1 MDFTLFCLK
10 SIVLFVM
17 IESDGDYMA
26 ITGRDLQLE
35 KRRLDEVLKLLD
47 DKIAQMGK
55 DIFNDE
61 DKFKEF
67 RRYTWDNMR
76 AMDAQEL
83 NQARADSEFEANKI
97 LMKQDYFKKL
107 YRIKD
112 NPYFASVVFEDE
124 EKQRYS
130 VYLGLTYLKDDDYG
144 NIIYDW
150 RSPICSLFY
159 DFEVGPCAYAAPGG
173 PVKGHLLRKRQYKIE
188 NRKLLSA
195 FDNSMN
201 IDDDLLQEV
210 LAQDSNDKMKNIVN
224 TIQQEQN
231 NVIRNVRDKTL
242 IVSGI
247 AGSGKTSVALHR
259 IAFLLYKIPNLTSN
273 DVLIFSPNQIFT
285 EYISNVLPELG
296 EDNTLQTTFNDY
308 LSSSISEFT
317 EVESFMSFLSKYYIQ
332 KVSDEDFELVKYKQS
347 DGIINDINL
356 YIEDFIRKA
365 RMISDF
371 TENHVYTVY
380 KEEVN
385 DLLHNRYSTLPFFE
399 RIDEIALKLSEA
411 NYKGSSKK
419 KPTYRKMILDN
430 SSFKKDFKEI
440 YTGFFSSDF
449 CKIRMNDQQL
459 RKFSNSKVIGYDDA
473 LLFTYMKGML
483 EGFPYEKDIRQV
495 VIDEAQDYSYLQYLI
510 ISKIFRN
517 SNFTI
522 LGDVNQTIN
531 PYYKYD
537 SLDVLAKIF
546 KQSKCISLTK
556 TYRSSPEIIEFT
568 NKILGLN
575 HVSAIRRTE
584 KTPLIHRTDPN
595 MLIDDINYLRKKYK
609 SVAVITRESNTAEK
623 LYEDLKD
630 KLPISILNSQT
641 EEFNKEMVIIPAYL
655 AKGLEF
661 DSVIVYS
668 DGESKY
674 LKNEKNLLYVACTR
688 AQHELIVYSVNNK
701 KEK

>member
-1 MDFTLFCLK
+1 
-10 SIVLFVM
+10 
-17 IESDGDYMA
+17 MA
-26 ITGRDLQLE
+26 ITGRDFELEE
-35 KRRLDEVLKLLD
+35 KRLTEVLKLLD
-47 DKIAQMGK
+47 DKLAQMGE
-55 DIFNDE
+55 DIFE
-61 DKFKEF
+61 DKDKFMEF
-67 RRYTWDNMR
+67 RRYTWENMR

-83 NQARADSEFEANKI
+83 NQATVESEFEANKI
-97 LMKQDYFKKL
+97 FMKQNYFKKL
-107 YRIKD
+107 FRIKD

-124 EKQRYS
+124 DKERYS

-173 PVKGHLLRKRQYKIE
+173 PVKGNLIRKRQYKIQD
-188 NRKLLSA
+188 RKLLSA

-210 LAQDSNDKMKNIVN
+210 LATDSNDKMKNIVN

-259 IAFLLYKIPNLTSN
+259 IAFLLYKINNLTSN

-308 LSSSISEFT
+308 LSSNITEFQ
-317 EVESFMSFLSKYYIQ
+317 EVEPFMDFIGKFYSE
-332 KVSDEDFELVKYKQS
+332 KVSNPELIRYKQS

-356 YIEDFIRKA
+356 YIDDYIRKA
-365 RMISDF
+365 RVIRDF
-371 TENHVYTVY
+371 TENKIYTVY
-380 KEEVN
+380 KDDLN
-385 DLLHNRYSTLPFFE
+385 DLLHNRYNTLPFFE
-399 RIDEIALKLSEA
+399 RVDIIAEKLSEA
-411 NYKGSSKK
+411 NYKGSAKK
-419 KPTYRKMILDN
+419 KPTYKKMIMEN
-430 SSFKKDFKEI
+430 SSFVKDYKDIF
-440 YTGFFSSDF
+440 TGFFSSEF
-449 CKIRMNDQQL
+449 CKIRMNDEEL
-459 RKFSNSKVIGYDDA
+459 RRFNKSKTIGYDDA
-473 LLFTYMKGML
+473 LLFVYMKGLL

-495 VIDEAQDYSYLQYLI
+495 VIDEAQDYNYLQYLI

-537 SLDVLAKIF
+537 SLDILANIF

-575 HVSAIRRTE
+575 HVCAIRKTE
-584 KTPLIHRTDPN
+584 SVPLIHRTDN
-595 MLIDDINYLRKKYK
+595 SKILEDINYLRDKYK
-609 SVAVITRESNTAEK
+609 SVAVITRDNNTATK
-623 LYEDLKD
+623 LYEEMKEVI
-630 KLPISILNSQT
+630 PISLLNGQS
-641 EEFNKEMVIIPAYL
+641 EEFNKELVVLPAYL

-668 DGESKY
+668 DGDSKY

-688 AQHELIVYSVNNK
+688 AQHELIVYSASK
-701 KEK
+701 

>member
-1 MDFTLFCLK
+1 
-10 SIVLFVM
+10 
-17 IESDGDYMA
+17 MA
-26 ITGRDLQLE
+26 ITGRDFELEE
-35 KRRLDEVLKLLD
+35 KRLAEVLKLLD
-47 DKIAQMGK
+47 DKLAQMGE
-55 DIFNDE
+55 DIFEDE
-61 DKFKEF
+61 DKFMEF

-83 NQARADSEFEANKI
+83 NQATVESEFEANKI
-97 LMKQDYFKKL
+97 FMKQNYFKKL
-107 YRIKD
+107 FRIKD

-124 EKQRYS
+124 DKERYS

-173 PVKGHLLRKRQYKIE
+173 PVKGELIRKRQYKIQD
-188 NRKLLSA
+188 RKLLSA

-210 LAQDSNDKMKNIVN
+210 LATDSNDKMKNIVN

-259 IAFLLYKIPNLTSN
+259 IAFLLYKINNLTSN

-308 LSSSISEFT
+308 LSSNITEFQ
-317 EVESFMSFLSKYYIQ
+317 EVEPFMDFIGKFYSE
-332 KVSDEDFELVKYKQS
+332 KVSNPELIRYKQS

-356 YIEDFIRKA
+356 YIEDYIRKA
-365 RMISDF
+365 RVLNDF
-371 TENHVYTVY
+371 TENKIYTVY
-380 KEEVN
+380 KDELN
-385 DLLHNRYSTLPFFE
+385 DLLHNRYNTLPFFE
-399 RIDEIALKLSEA
+399 RVDIIAEKLSEA
-411 NYKGSSKK
+411 NYNGSSKK
-419 KPTYRKMILDN
+419 KPTYKKMIMEN
-430 SSFKKDFKEI
+430 SSFEKDYKDIFV
-440 YTGFFSSDF
+440 GFFSSDF
-449 CKIRMNDQQL
+449 CKIRMNDKEL
-459 RKFSNSKVIGYDDA
+459 KEFNRSKTIGYDDA
-473 LLFTYMKGML
+473 LLFVYMKGLL

-495 VIDEAQDYSYLQYLI
+495 VIDEAQDYNYLQYLI

-537 SLDVLAKIF
+537 SLDILANIF

-575 HVSAIRRTE
+575 HVCAIRKTE
-584 KTPLIHRTDPN
+584 SVPLIHRTDN
-595 MLIDDINYLRKKYK
+595 SKILEDINYLRDKYK
-609 SVAVITRESNTAEK
+609 SVAVITRDNNTAIK
-623 LYEDLKD
+623 LYEDMKEII
-630 KLPISILNSQT
+630 PISLLNGQS
-641 EEFNKEMVIIPAYL
+641 EEFNKELVVLPAYL

-668 DGESKY
+668 DGDSKY

-688 AQHELIVYSVNNK
+688 AQHELIVYSASK
-701 KEK
+701 

>member
-1 MDFTLFCLK
+1 
-10 SIVLFVM
+10 
-17 IESDGDYMA
+17 MA
-26 ITGRDLQLE
+26 ITGRDFELEE
-35 KRRLDEVLKLLD
+35 KRLTEVLKLLD
-47 DKIAQMGK
+47 DKLAQMGE
-55 DIFNDE
+55 DIFEDE
-61 DKFKEF
+61 DKFMEF

-83 NQARADSEFEANKI
+83 NQATVESEFEANKI
-97 LMKQDYFKKL
+97 FMKQNYFKKL
-107 YRIKD
+107 FRIKD

-124 EKQRYS
+124 DKERYS

-173 PVKGHLLRKRQYKIE
+173 PVKGNLIRKRQYKIQD
-188 NRKLLSA
+188 RKLLSA

-210 LAQDSNDKMKNIVN
+210 LATDSNDKMKNIVN

-259 IAFLLYKIPNLTSN
+259 IAFLLYKINNLTSN

-308 LSSSISEFT
+308 LSSNITEFS
-317 EVESFMSFLSKYYIQ
+317 EVEPFMDFIGKFYSE
-332 KVSDEDFELVKYKQS
+332 KVSNPDLIRYKQS

-356 YIEDFIRKA
+356 YIDDYIRKA
-365 RMISDF
+365 RVIRDF
-371 TENHVYTVY
+371 TENKIYTVY
-380 KEEVN
+380 KDDLN
-385 DLLHNRYSTLPFFE
+385 DLLHNRYNTLPFFE
-399 RIDEIALKLSEA
+399 RVDIIAEKLSEA
-411 NYKGSSKK
+411 NYKGSTKK
-419 KPTYRKMILDN
+419 KPTYKKMIMEN
-430 SSFKKDFKEI
+430 SSFVKDYKDIF
-440 YTGFFSSDF
+440 TGFFSSEF
-449 CKIRMNDQQL
+449 CKIRMNDEEL
-459 RKFSNSKVIGYDDA
+459 RRFNKSKTIGYDDA
-473 LLFTYMKGML
+473 LLFVYMKGLL

-495 VIDEAQDYSYLQYLI
+495 VIDEAQDYNYLQYLI

-537 SLDVLAKIF
+537 SLDILSNIF

-575 HVSAIRRTE
+575 HVCAIRKTE
-584 KTPLIHRTDPN
+584 SVPLIHRTDN
-595 MLIDDINYLRKKYK
+595 SRILEDINYLRDKYK
-609 SVAVITRESNTAEK
+609 SVAVITRDNNTATK
-623 LYEDLKD
+623 LYEEMKEVI
-630 KLPISILNSQT
+630 PISLLNGQS
-641 EEFNKEMVIIPAYL
+641 EEFNKELVVLPAYL

-668 DGESKY
+668 DGDSKY

-688 AQHELIVYSVNNK
+688 AQHELIVYSASK
-701 KEK
+701 

>member
-1 MDFTLFCLK
+1 
-10 SIVLFVM
+10 
-17 IESDGDYMA
+17 MA
-26 ITGRDLQLE
+26 ITGRDFELEE
-35 KRRLDEVLKLLD
+35 KRLTEVLKLLD
-47 DKIAQMGK
+47 DKLAQMGE
-55 DIFNDE
+55 DIFE
-61 DKFKEF
+61 DKDKFMEF
-67 RRYTWDNMR
+67 RRYTWENMR

-83 NQARADSEFEANKI
+83 NQATVESEFEANKI
-97 LMKQDYFKKL
+97 FMKQNYFKKL
-107 YRIKD
+107 FRIKD

-124 EKQRYS
+124 DKERYS

-173 PVKGHLLRKRQYKIE
+173 PVKGNLIRKRQYKIAD
-188 NRKLLSA
+188 RKLLSA
-195 FDNSMN
+195 FDNSMS
-201 IDDDLLQEV
+201 IDDELLQEV
-210 LAQDSNDKMKNIVN
+210 LATDSNDKMKNIVN

-259 IAFLLYKIPNLTSN
+259 IAFLLYKIKNLTSN

-308 LSSSISEFT
+308 LSSNITEFQ
-317 EVESFMSFLSKYYIQ
+317 EVEPFMDFIGKFYSE
-332 KVSDEDFELVKYKQS
+332 KVGNPELIRYKQS
-347 DGIINDINL
+347 DSIIKDIDL
-356 YIEDFIRKA
+356 YIEDYVRKA
-365 RMISDF
+365 RVVRDF
-371 TENHVYTVY
+371 TENKIYTVY
-380 KEEVN
+380 KDELN
-385 DLLHNRYSTLPFFE
+385 DLLHNRYNTLPFFE
-399 RIDEIALKLSEA
+399 RVDIIAEKLSEA
-411 NYKGSSKK
+411 NYKGSIKK
-419 KPTYRKMILDN
+419 KPTYKKMIMEN
-430 SSFKKDFKEI
+430 SSFVKDYKDIFM
-440 YTGFFSSDF
+440 GFFSSEF
-449 CKIRMNDQQL
+449 CKIRMNDEEL
-459 RKFSNSKVIGYDDA
+459 RKFNRSKTIGYDDA
-473 LLFTYMKGML
+473 LLLVYMKGLL

-495 VIDEAQDYSYLQYLI
+495 VIDEAQDYNYLQYLI

-537 SLDVLAKIF
+537 SLDILANIF

-575 HVSAIRRTE
+575 HVCAIRKTE
-584 KTPLIHRTDPN
+584 SVPLIHRTDN
-595 MLIDDINYLRKKYK
+595 SKILEDINYLRDKYK
-609 SVAVITRESNTAEK
+609 SVAVITRDNNTANK
-623 LYEDLKD
+623 LYEELKD
-630 KLPISILNSQT
+630 IIPISLLNGQS
-641 EEFNKEMVIIPAYL
+641 EEFNKELVVLPAYL

-668 DGESKY
+668 DGDSKY

-688 AQHELIVYSVNNK
+688 AQHELIVYSASK
-701 KEK
+701 

>member
-1 MDFTLFCLK
+1 
-10 SIVLFVM
+10 
-17 IESDGDYMA
+17 MA
-26 ITGRDLQLE
+26 ITGRDFKLE
-35 KRRLDEVLKLLD
+35 ERRLEEVLKLLD
-47 DKIAQMGK
+47 DKLSEMGE
-55 DIFNDE
+55 DIFEDE
-61 DKFKEF
+61 DKYKEF

-83 NQARADSEFEANKI
+83 NQAKADSEFEANKI
-97 LMKQDYFKKL
+97 IMKQDYFKKL

-112 NPYFASVVFEDE
+112 NPYFASIVFEDE
-124 EKQRYS
+124 NKEKYS

-159 DFEVGPCAYAAPGG
+159 DFEVGKAAYAAPEG
-173 PVKGHLLRKRQYKIE
+173 PITGNLLRKRQYKIE

-210 LAQDSNDKMKNIVN
+210 LASDSNDKMKNIVN

-259 IAFLLYKIPNLTSN
+259 IAFLLYKIKNLTSN
-273 DVLIFSPNQIFT
+273 NVLIFSPNQIFT

-296 EDNTLQTTFNDY
+296 EDNTLQTTFNEY
-308 LSSSISEFT
+308 LSHTITEFND
-317 EVESFMSFLSKYYIQ
+317 VEPFMDFIGKYYSE
-332 KVSDEDFELVKYKQS
+332 KVNNIELIKYKQS
-347 DGIINDINL
+347 DSIINDINL
-356 YIEDFIRKA
+356 YIEDYIRKA
-365 RMISDF
+365 RVLKDF
-371 TENHVYTVY
+371 TENKIYDVS
-380 KEEVN
+380 KDELN
-385 DLLHNRYSTLPFFE
+385 DLIHNRYNTLPFFE
-399 RIDEIALKLSEA
+399 RIDLIAEKLSEA
-411 NYKGSSKK
+411 NYKGSTKK
-419 KPTYRKMILDN
+419 KPTYKKLIMEN
-430 SSFKKDFKEI
+430 SSFTRDYKDI
-440 YTGFFSSDF
+440 YLEFFASDY
-449 CKIRMNDQQL
+449 CKIRMNDEDI
-459 RKFSNSKVIGYDDA
+459 RKFNKSKTIGYEDA
-473 LLFTYMKGML
+473 LLLVYIKGLL
-483 EGFPYEKDIRQV
+483 EGFPYEGNIRQV

-531 PYYKYD
+531 PYYKYK
-537 SLDVLAKIF
+537 SLDIIAPLF
-546 KQSKCISLTK
+546 PQSKCISLTK

-575 HVSAIRRTE
+575 HVCAIRKTE
-584 KTPLIHRTDPN
+584 KVPLIHRTN
-595 MLIDDINYLRKKYK
+595 IDTLESDINYLKNKYK
-609 SVAVITRESNTAEK
+609 SVAVITRDNNTA
-623 LYEDLKD
+623 LRVYENLQD
-630 KLPISILNSQT
+630 KLPISLLNSQT
-641 EEFNKEMVIIPAYL
+641 EEFNKELVVLPAYL

-668 DGESKY
+668 DKDSKY
-674 LKNEKNLLYVACTR
+674 LKDEKNLLYVACTR
-688 AQHELIVYSVNNK
+688 AQHELIVYSTK
-701 KEK
+701 KD

>member
-1 MDFTLFCLK
+1 
-10 SIVLFVM
+10 
-17 IESDGDYMA
+17 MA
-26 ITGRDLQLE
+26 ITGRDFELEE
-35 KRRLDEVLKLLD
+35 KRLTEVLKLLD
-47 DKIAQMGK
+47 DKLAQMGE
-55 DIFNDE
+55 DIFE
-61 DKFKEF
+61 DKDKFMEF
-67 RRYTWDNMR
+67 RRYTWENMR

-83 NQARADSEFEANKI
+83 NQATVESEFEANKMF
-97 LMKQDYFKKL
+97 MKQNYFKKL
-107 YRIKD
+107 FRIKD

-124 EKQRYS
+124 DKERYS

-173 PVKGHLLRKRQYKIE
+173 PVKGNLIRKRQYKIQD
-188 NRKLLSA
+188 RKLLSA

-210 LAQDSNDKMKNIVN
+210 LATDSNDKMKNIVN

-259 IAFLLYKIPNLTSN
+259 IAFLLYKINNLTSN

-308 LSSSISEFT
+308 LSSNITEFS
-317 EVESFMSFLSKYYIQ
+317 EVEPFMDFIGKFYSE
-332 KVSDEDFELVKYKQS
+332 KVSNPELIRYKQS

-356 YIEDFIRKA
+356 YIDDYIRKA
-365 RMISDF
+365 RVVRDF
-371 TENHVYTVY
+371 TENKIYTVY
-380 KEEVN
+380 KDELN
-385 DLLHNRYSTLPFFE
+385 DLLHNRYNTLPFFE
-399 RIDEIALKLSEA
+399 RVDIIAEKLSEA
-411 NYKGSSKK
+411 NYKGSTKK
-419 KPTYRKMILDN
+419 KPTYKKMIMEN
-430 SSFKKDFKEI
+430 SSFVKDYKDIFI
-440 YTGFFSSDF
+440 GFFSSEF
-449 CKIRMNDQQL
+449 CKIRMNDEEL
-459 RKFSNSKVIGYDDA
+459 RRFNKSKTIGYDDA
-473 LLFTYMKGML
+473 LLFVYMKGLL

-495 VIDEAQDYSYLQYLI
+495 VIDEAQDYNYLQYLI
-510 ISKIFRN
+510 ISKVFRN

-537 SLDVLAKIF
+537 SLDILSNIF

-575 HVSAIRRTE
+575 HVCAIRKTE
-584 KTPLIHRTDPN
+584 SVPLIHRTDN
-595 MLIDDINYLRKKYK
+595 SRILEDINYLRDKYK
-609 SVAVITRESNTAEK
+609 SVAVITRDNNTATK
-623 LYEDLKD
+623 LYEEMKEVI
-630 KLPISILNSQT
+630 PISLLNGQS
-641 EEFNKEMVIIPAYL
+641 EEFNKELVVLPAYL

-668 DGESKY
+668 DGDSKY

-688 AQHELIVYSVNNK
+688 AQHELIVYSASK
-701 KEK
+701 

>member
-1 MDFTLFCLK
+1 
-10 SIVLFVM
+10 
-17 IESDGDYMA
+17 MA
-26 ITGRDLQLE
+26 ITGRDFELEE
-35 KRRLDEVLKLLD
+35 KRLTEVLKLLD
-47 DKIAQMGK
+47 DKLAQMGE
-55 DIFNDE
+55 DIFE
-61 DKFKEF
+61 DKDKFMEF
-67 RRYTWDNMR
+67 RRYTWENMR

-83 NQARADSEFEANKI
+83 NQATVESEFEANKI
-97 LMKQDYFKKL
+97 FMKQNYFKKL
-107 YRIKD
+107 FRIKD

-124 EKQRYS
+124 DKERYS

-173 PVKGHLLRKRQYKIE
+173 PVKGNLIRKRQYKIQD
-188 NRKLLSA
+188 RKLLSA

-210 LAQDSNDKMKNIVN
+210 LATDSNDKMKNIVY

-259 IAFLLYKIPNLTSN
+259 IAFLLYKINNLTSN

-308 LSSSISEFT
+308 LSSNITEFQ
-317 EVESFMSFLSKYYIQ
+317 EVEPFMDFIGKFYSE
-332 KVSDEDFELVKYKQS
+332 KVSNPELIRYKQS

-356 YIEDFIRKA
+356 YIDDYIRKA
-365 RMISDF
+365 RVIRDF
-371 TENHVYTVY
+371 TENKIYTVY
-380 KEEVN
+380 KDDLN
-385 DLLHNRYSTLPFFE
+385 DLLHNRYNTLPFFE
-399 RIDEIALKLSEA
+399 RVDIIAEKLSEA
-411 NYKGSSKK
+411 NYKGSTKK
-419 KPTYRKMILDN
+419 KPTYKKMIMEN
-430 SSFKKDFKEI
+430 SSFVKDYKDIF
-440 YTGFFSSDF
+440 TGFFSSEF
-449 CKIRMNDQQL
+449 CKIRMNDEEL
-459 RKFSNSKVIGYDDA
+459 RKFNKSKTIGYDDA
-473 LLFTYMKGML
+473 LLFVYMKGLL
-483 EGFPYEKDIRQV
+483 EGVPYEKDIRQV
-495 VIDEAQDYSYLQYLI
+495 VIDEAQDYNYLQYLI

-537 SLDVLAKIF
+537 SLDILANIF

-575 HVSAIRRTE
+575 HVCAIRKTE
-584 KTPLIHRTDPN
+584 SVPLIHR
-595 MLIDDINYLRKKYK
+595 IDNSKILEDINYLRDKYK
-609 SVAVITRESNTAEK
+609 SVAVITRDNNTATK
-623 LYEDLKD
+623 LYEEMKEVI
-630 KLPISILNSQT
+630 PISLLNGQS
-641 EEFNKEMVIIPAYL
+641 EEFNKELVVLPAYL

-668 DGESKY
+668 DGDSKY

-688 AQHELIVYSVNNK
+688 AQHELIVYSASK
-701 KEK
+701 

>member
-1 MDFTLFCLK
+1 
-10 SIVLFVM
+10 M

-308 LSSSISEFT
+308 LSSSISEFA
-317 EVESFMSFLSKYYIQ
+317 EVESFMSFLSRYYVE

-356 YIEDFIRKA
+356 YVEDFIRKA
-365 RMISDF
+365 RMVSDF

-380 KEEVN
+380 KEDIN

-459 RKFSNSKVIGYDDA
+459 RKFTNSKVIGYDDA

-531 PYYKYD
+531 PYYKYE

-584 KTPLIHRTDPN
+584 KTPLIHRTDPS
-595 MLIDDINYLRKKYK
+595 MLVDDIEYLRKKYK

-623 LYEDLKD
+623 LYEDLKE

-641 EEFNKEMVIIPAYL
+641 EEFNKELVIIPAYL

>member
-1 MDFTLFCLK
+1 
-10 SIVLFVM
+10 
-17 IESDGDYMA
+17 MA
-26 ITGRDLQLE
+26 ITGRDFELEE
-35 KRRLDEVLKLLD
+35 KRLTEVLKLLD
-47 DKIAQMGK
+47 DKLAQMGE
-55 DIFNDE
+55 DIFE
-61 DKFKEF
+61 DKDKFMEF
-67 RRYTWDNMR
+67 RRYTWENMR

-83 NQARADSEFEANKI
+83 NQATVESEFEANKI
-97 LMKQDYFKKL
+97 FMKQNYFKKL
-107 YRIKD
+107 FRIKD

-124 EKQRYS
+124 DKERYS

-173 PVKGHLLRKRQYKIE
+173 PVKGNLIRKRQYKIQD
-188 NRKLLSA
+188 RKLLSA

-210 LAQDSNDKMKNIVN
+210 LATDSNDKMKNIVN

-259 IAFLLYKIPNLTSN
+259 IAFLLYKINNLTSN

-308 LSSSISEFT
+308 LSSNITEFS
-317 EVESFMSFLSKYYIQ
+317 EVEPFMDFIGKFYSE
-332 KVSDEDFELVKYKQS
+332 KVSNPDLIRYKQS

-356 YIEDFIRKA
+356 YIEDYVRKA
-365 RMISDF
+365 RVVRDF
-371 TENHVYTVY
+371 TENKIYTVY
-380 KEEVN
+380 KDELN
-385 DLLHNRYSTLPFFE
+385 DLLHNRYNTLPFFE
-399 RIDEIALKLSEA
+399 RVDIIAEKLSEA

-419 KPTYRKMILDN
+419 KPTYKKMIMEN
-430 SSFKKDFKEI
+430 SSFVKDYKDIFM
-440 YTGFFSSDF
+440 GFFSSEF
-449 CKIRMNDQQL
+449 CKIRMNDEEL
-459 RKFSNSKVIGYDDA
+459 RKFNRSKTIGYDDA
-473 LLFTYMKGML
+473 LLFVYMKGLL

-495 VIDEAQDYSYLQYLI
+495 VIDEAQDYNYLQYLI

-537 SLDVLAKIF
+537 SLDILANIF

-575 HVSAIRRTE
+575 HVCAIRKTE
-584 KTPLIHRTDPN
+584 SVPLIHRTDN
-595 MLIDDINYLRKKYK
+595 SKILDDINYLRDKYK
-609 SVAVITRESNTAEK
+609 SVAVITRDNNTAVK
-623 LYEDLKD
+623 LYEEMKD
-630 KLPISILNSQT
+630 IIPISLLNGQS
-641 EEFNKEMVIIPAYL
+641 EEFNKELVVLPAYL

-668 DGESKY
+668 DGDSKY

-688 AQHELIVYSVNNK
+688 AQHELIVYSASK
-701 KEK
+701 